1 MKVRVS
7 EKKLVEMI
15 ERVINEDLPV
25 MSKKEVK
32 IDMLADRIVN
42 KLEELSD
49 YYGEEMALEVLDR
62 AKQRLIQRNKRM

>member
-15 ERVINEDLPV
+15 ERVINEDLPI

-49 YYGEEMALEVLDR
+49 YYGEDLALEVLDR
-62 AKQRLIQRNKRM
+62 AKQRLIQRNGKM

>member
-25 MSKKEVK
+25 MSKKEAK
-32 IDMLADRIVN
+32 IDMLADRLVN

-49 YYGEEMALEVLDR
+49 YYGEELALEVLDR

>member
-15 ERVINEDLPV
+15 ERVINEDLPI
-25 MSKKEVK
+25 MPKKDVR
-32 IDMLADRIVN
+32 IDILADRIVN

-49 YYGEEMALEVLDR
+49 YYGEDLALEVLDR
-62 AKQRLIQRNKRM
+62 AKQRLIQRNEKM

>member
-25 MSKKEVK
+25 MSKKEAK